1 MDAYP
6 EDWTTYSIGQIGDPL
21 MCKRILKE
29 QTEESGD
36 VPFYK
41 IGTFGRKADA
51 YISRGLYEDFK
62 SKYSYPKKGDIL
74 ISAAGTIG
82 RLVVFD
88 GEDAYFQ
95 DSNIVW
101 LGNDETI
108 VLNLYLYWAF
118 QNMKWQS
125 EDGGIVS
132 RLYNNN
138 FKAMQLVVP
147 PLPEQ
152 RRIAAALGDMDKLI
166 DNLSKRIE
174 KKKAIKQGA
183 MQELLTGKK
192 RLPGFEGCDDE
203 GVVATQDAECV
214 TTAPTPSGSAVGC
227 DDEGVVATQGTEC
240 VTTAPTP
247 SEYGGWKKV
256 RLGDCGRWLGG
267 GTPSTHVRE
276 YWEGNV
282 PWISSSDITEGDI
295 YTITKTRFVSNV
307 AIRDSKTTIC
317 PEGTIHI
324 VARVGVGKIA
334 IATEP
339 TCTSQDYANLLPCG
353 IDTQFAAY
361 LISRMMISKKEDVQ
375 GTSIKGLSL
384 EDLKRIV
391 LFVPH
396 SLPEQRA
403 IAKVLGDMDAEI
415 AKLEAKREKL
425 TGIKKGMMSDLLTGK
440 VRLKGGT
447 E

>member
-1 MDAYP
+1 MTMDAFP

-138 FKAMQLVVP
+138 LKAMQLVVP

-174 KKKAIKQGA
+174 KKKSIKQGA

-192 RLPGFEGCDDE
+192 RLPGFEGE
-203 GVVATQDAECV
+203 WEM
-214 TTAPTPSGSAVGC
+214 
-227 DDEGVVATQGTEC
+227 
-240 VTTAPTP
+240 
-247 SEYGGWKKV
+247 V
-256 RLGDCGRWLGG
+256 RLGSMADIRTGKRNGDEQKPNGLYPFFVRSQVVYRIDSYSYDGEAIVVPGEGGIGSIFHYINGRFDFHQRVYKISDFPEDISCKYVYYYIPRASFQCNNWL
-267 GTPSTHVRE
+267 
-276 YWEGNV
+276 
-282 PWISSSDITEGDI
+282 
-295 YTITKTRFVSNV
+295 F
-307 AIRDSKTTIC
+307 RDS
-317 PEGTIHI
+317 
-324 VARVGVGKIA
+324 A
-334 IATEP
+334 
-339 TCTSQDYANLLPCG
+339 
-353 IDTQFAAY
+353 
-361 LISRMMISKKEDVQ
+361 
-375 GTSIKGLSL
+375 
-384 EDLKRIV
+384 
-391 LFVPH
+391 
-396 SLPEQRA
+396 
-403 IAKVLGDMDAEI
+403 
-415 AKLEAKREKL
+415 
-425 TGIKKGMMSDLLTGK
+425 
-440 VRLKGGT
+440 
-447 E
+447 

>member
-1 MDAYP
+1 MDAFP
-6 EDWTTYSIGQIGDPL
+6 EDWTTYSIGQIGEPL

-51 YISRGLYEDFK
+51 YISRGLYEEFK

-192 RLPGFEGCDDE
+192 RLPGFEGEWLVKSIAKSATVKARIGWQGLTTQEYLADGSYRLVNGTNIENGAVNWGSCYYVAEDRYGQDKNIQLRQADVLVSKDGTIGKVAFVERLPLPATLNSGVFVVRSKDYDLSQEYLARVFLSKWFDDFI
-203 GVVATQDAECV
+203 DKI
-214 TTAPTPSGSAVGC
+214 TAGSTIVHLY
-227 DDEGVVATQGTEC
+227 Q
-240 VTTAPTP
+240 
-247 SEYGGWKKV
+247 K
-256 RLGDCGRWLGG
+256 
-267 GTPSTHVRE
+267 
-276 YWEGNV
+276 
-282 PWISSSDITEGDI
+282 DITKFQFLI
-295 YTITKTRFVSNV
+295 
-307 AIRDSKTTIC
+307 
-317 PEGTIHI
+317 P
-324 VARVGVGKIA
+324 
-334 IATEP
+334 P
-339 TCTSQDYANLLPCG
+339 TL
-353 IDTQFAAY
+353 
-361 LISRMMISKKEDVQ
+361 V
-375 GTSIKGLSL
+375 
-384 EDLKRIV
+384 
-391 LFVPH
+391 
-396 SLPEQRA
+396 EQRA

-415 AKLEAKREKL
+415 ARLEAKREKL
-425 TGIKKGMMSDLLTGK
+425 IGIKKGMMSDLLTGK
-440 VRLKGGT
+440 VRLKT
-447 E
+447 EME

>member
-152 RRIAAALGDMDKLI
+152 RRIAAALGNMDKMI

-192 RLPGFEGCDDE
+192 RLPGFEGEWLVKSIAKSATVKARIGWQGLTTQEYLADGSYRLVNGTNIENGAVNWGSCYYVAEDRYGEDKNIQLRQADVLVSKDGTIGKVAFVERLPLPATLNSGVFVVRSKDYDLSQEYLARVFLSKWFDDFI
-203 GVVATQDAECV
+203 DKI
-214 TTAPTPSGSAVGC
+214 TAGSTIVHLY
-227 DDEGVVATQGTEC
+227 Q
-240 VTTAPTP
+240 
-247 SEYGGWKKV
+247 K
-256 RLGDCGRWLGG
+256 
-267 GTPSTHVRE
+267 
-276 YWEGNV
+276 
-282 PWISSSDITEGDI
+282 DITKFQFLI
-295 YTITKTRFVSNV
+295 
-307 AIRDSKTTIC
+307 
-317 PEGTIHI
+317 P
-324 VARVGVGKIA
+324 
-334 IATEP
+334 P
-339 TCTSQDYANLLPCG
+339 TLA
-353 IDTQFAAY
+353 
-361 LISRMMISKKEDVQ
+361 
-375 GTSIKGLSL
+375 
-384 EDLKRIV
+384 
-391 LFVPH
+391 
-396 SLPEQRA
+396 EQRA

>member
-192 RLPGFEGCDDE
+192 RLPGFEGEWLVKSIAKSATVKARIGWQGLTTQEYLADGSYRLVNGTNIENGAVNWGSCYYVTEDRYGEDKNIQLRQADVLVSKDGTIGKVAFVERLPLPATLNSGVFVVRSKDYDLSQEYLARVFLSKWFDDFI
-203 GVVATQDAECV
+203 DKI
-214 TTAPTPSGSAVGC
+214 TAGSTIVHLY
-227 DDEGVVATQGTEC
+227 Q
-240 VTTAPTP
+240 
-247 SEYGGWKKV
+247 K
-256 RLGDCGRWLGG
+256 
-267 GTPSTHVRE
+267 
-276 YWEGNV
+276 
-282 PWISSSDITEGDI
+282 DITKFQFLI
-295 YTITKTRFVSNV
+295 
-307 AIRDSKTTIC
+307 
-317 PEGTIHI
+317 P
-324 VARVGVGKIA
+324 
-334 IATEP
+334 P
-339 TCTSQDYANLLPCG
+339 TLA
-353 IDTQFAAY
+353 
-361 LISRMMISKKEDVQ
+361 
-375 GTSIKGLSL
+375 
-384 EDLKRIV
+384 
-391 LFVPH
+391 
-396 SLPEQRA
+396 EQRA

>member
-1 MDAYP
+1 MTMDAYP

-192 RLPGFEGCDDE
+192 RLPGFEGEWLVKSIAKSATVKARIGWQGLTTQEYLADGSYRLVNGTNIENGAVNWGSCYYVAEDRYGEDKNIQLRQADVLVSKDGTIGKVAFVERLPLPATLNSGVFVVRSKDYDLSQEYLARVFLSKWFDDFI
-203 GVVATQDAECV
+203 DKI
-214 TTAPTPSGSAVGC
+214 TAGSTIVHLY
-227 DDEGVVATQGTEC
+227 Q
-240 VTTAPTP
+240 
-247 SEYGGWKKV
+247 K
-256 RLGDCGRWLGG
+256 
-267 GTPSTHVRE
+267 
-276 YWEGNV
+276 
-282 PWISSSDITEGDI
+282 DITKFQFLI
-295 YTITKTRFVSNV
+295 
-307 AIRDSKTTIC
+307 
-317 PEGTIHI
+317 P
-324 VARVGVGKIA
+324 
-334 IATEP
+334 P
-339 TCTSQDYANLLPCG
+339 TLA
-353 IDTQFAAY
+353 
-361 LISRMMISKKEDVQ
+361 
-375 GTSIKGLSL
+375 
-384 EDLKRIV
+384 
-391 LFVPH
+391 
-396 SLPEQRA
+396 EQRA

>member
-1 MDAYP
+1 MDAFP

-192 RLPGFEGCDDE
+192 RLPGFEGE
-203 GVVATQDAECV
+203 WEKVELVEIGQVLKGRGISRAESK
-214 TTAPTPSGSAVGC
+214 TGEIPAIR
-227 DDEGVVATQGTEC
+227 
-240 VTTAPTP
+240 
-247 SEYGGWKKV
+247 YG
-256 RLGDCGRWLGG
+256 
-267 GTPSTHVRE
+267 E
-276 YWEGNV
+276 
-282 PWISSSDITEGDI
+282 I
-295 YTITKTRFVSNV
+295 YTHHNDYVKTYVSHVSEAV
-307 AIRDSKTTIC
+307 AAKALRLKRGDVVFAGSGETVEEIGKSVSVVDDGVCAGGDTIVFS
-317 PEGTIHI
+317 PWEETDPLFWGFLLNIPYVQRQKSLSGHGATIIHI
-324 VARVGVGKIA
+324 RPSAIKKIQVEIPDVA
-334 IATEP
+334 
-339 TCTSQDYANLLPCG
+339 
-353 IDTQFAAY
+353 
-361 LISRMMISKKEDVQ
+361 
-375 GTSIKGLSL
+375 
-384 EDLKRIV
+384 
-391 LFVPH
+391 
-396 SLPEQRA
+396 EQRA
-403 IAKVLGDMDAEI
+403 IAKVLGDMDEEI

-425 TGIKKGMMSDLLTGK
+425 IGIKKGMMSDLLTGK
-440 VRLKGGT
+440 VRLKSAN
-447 E
+447 EA

>member
-1 MDAYP
+1 MTMDAFP
-6 EDWTTYSIGQIGDPL
+6 EDWTTYSIGQIGEPL

-51 YISRGLYEDFK
+51 YISRGLYEEFK

-192 RLPGFEGCDDE
+192 RLPGFEGEWLVKSIAKSATVKARIGWQGLTTQEYLADGSYRLVNGTNIENGAVNWGSCYYVAEDRYGQDKNIQLRQADVLVSKDGTIGKVAFVERLPLPATVNSGVFVVRSKDYDLSQEYLARVFLSKWFDDFI
-203 GVVATQDAECV
+203 DKI
-214 TTAPTPSGSAVGC
+214 TAGSTIVHLY
-227 DDEGVVATQGTEC
+227 Q
-240 VTTAPTP
+240 
-247 SEYGGWKKV
+247 K
-256 RLGDCGRWLGG
+256 
-267 GTPSTHVRE
+267 
-276 YWEGNV
+276 
-282 PWISSSDITEGDI
+282 DITKFQFLI
-295 YTITKTRFVSNV
+295 
-307 AIRDSKTTIC
+307 
-317 PEGTIHI
+317 P
-324 VARVGVGKIA
+324 
-334 IATEP
+334 P
-339 TCTSQDYANLLPCG
+339 TL
-353 IDTQFAAY
+353 
-361 LISRMMISKKEDVQ
+361 V
-375 GTSIKGLSL
+375 
-384 EDLKRIV
+384 
-391 LFVPH
+391 
-396 SLPEQRA
+396 EQRA

-415 AKLEAKREKL
+415 ARLEAKREKL
-425 TGIKKGMMSDLLTGK
+425 IGIKKGMMSDLLTGK
-440 VRLKGGT
+440 VRLKT
-447 E
+447 EME

>member
-6 EDWTTYSIGQIGDPL
+6 EDWTTYSIGQTGDPL

-192 RLPGFEGCDDE
+192 RLPGFEGEWLVKSIAKSATVKARIGWQGLTTQEYLADGSYRLVNGTNIENGAVNWGSCYYVAEDRYGEDKNIQLRQADVLVSKDGTIGKVAFVERLPLPATLNSGVFVVRSKDYDLSQEYLARVFLSKWFDDFI
-203 GVVATQDAECV
+203 DKI
-214 TTAPTPSGSAVGC
+214 TAGSTIVHLY
-227 DDEGVVATQGTEC
+227 Q
-240 VTTAPTP
+240 
-247 SEYGGWKKV
+247 K
-256 RLGDCGRWLGG
+256 
-267 GTPSTHVRE
+267 
-276 YWEGNV
+276 
-282 PWISSSDITEGDI
+282 DITKFQFLI
-295 YTITKTRFVSNV
+295 
-307 AIRDSKTTIC
+307 
-317 PEGTIHI
+317 P
-324 VARVGVGKIA
+324 
-334 IATEP
+334 P
-339 TCTSQDYANLLPCG
+339 TLA
-353 IDTQFAAY
+353 
-361 LISRMMISKKEDVQ
+361 
-375 GTSIKGLSL
+375 
-384 EDLKRIV
+384 
-391 LFVPH
+391 
-396 SLPEQRA
+396 EQRA

>member
-1 MDAYP
+1 MDAFP
-6 EDWTTYSIGQIGDPL
+6 KDWKIYTIGQIGEPL

-29 QTEESGD
+29 QTAESGD

-51 YISRGLYEDFK
+51 YISRELYEEFK
-62 SKYSYPKKGDIL
+62 NRYSYPKKGDIL

-101 LGNDETI
+101 LDNDESI
-108 VLNLYLYWAF
+108 VSNPYLFWAF

-138 FKAMQLVVP
+138 FKAMRLVVP

-192 RLPGFEGCDDE
+192 RLSGFEGMWLTKE
-203 GVVATQDAECV
+203 LGQLV
-214 TTAPTPSGSAVGC
+214 TMFS
-227 DDEGVVATQGTEC
+227 
-240 VTTAPTP
+240 
-247 SEYGGWKKV
+247 
-256 RLGDCGRWLGG
+256 G
-267 GTPSTHVRE
+267 GTPPSRE
-276 YWEGNV
+276 ASYYGGGI
-282 PWISSSDITEGDI
+282 PWVSIGDITVAGKWIRTTEKTLSASGFNACSARMYPPMSLLFAMYASIGKCCISKDAVCSSQAILGLYDFRGVDI
-295 YTITKTRFVSNV
+295 EYLF
-307 AIRDSKTTIC
+307 
-317 PEGTIHI
+317 
-324 VARVGVGKIA
+324 
-334 IATEP
+334 
-339 TCTSQDYANLLPCG
+339 QNLSLRE
-353 IDTQFAAY
+353 DEFAAMGQTGTQSN
-361 LISRMMISKKEDVQ
+361 LSKQIVSKIKVRMPKDVA
-375 GTSIKGLSL
+375 
-384 EDLKRIV
+384 
-391 LFVPH
+391 
-396 SLPEQRA
+396 EQQA

-415 AKLEAKREKL
+415 IKLEAKREKL
-425 TGIKKGMMSDLLTGK
+425 IGIKKGMMGDLLTGR
-440 VRLKGGT
+440 VRLKGT
-447 E
+447 

>member
-1 MDAYP
+1 MTMDAYP

-62 SKYSYPKKGDIL
+62 SKHSYPKKGDIL

-192 RLPGFEGCDDE
+192 RLPGFEGEWEMVRIGNIGDF
-203 GVVATQDAECV
+203 
-214 TTAPTPSGSAVGC
+214 
-227 DDEGVVATQGTEC
+227 
-240 VTTAPTP
+240 
-247 SEYGGWKKV
+247 YGGLSGKTAADF
-256 RLGDCGRWLGG
+256 GHGEAQYI
-267 GTPSTHVRE
+267 TFM
-276 YWEGNV
+276 NV
-282 PWISSSDITEGDI
+282 LT
-295 YTITKTRFVSNV
+295 N
-307 AIRDSKTTIC
+307 
-317 PEGTIHI
+317 I
-324 VARVGVGKIA
+324 VINRHQVGKVCVYPGEHQNA
-334 IATEP
+334 VKKGDLFFNVSSETPEEVAM
-339 TCTSQDYANLLPCG
+339 C
-353 IDTQFAAY
+353 AA
-361 LISRMMISKKEDVQ
+361 L
-375 GTSIKGLSL
+375 L
-384 EDLKRIV
+384 EDMPNTYLNSFCCGFR
-391 LFVPH
+391 LFDDSNDPLFISYYVNSHEGRKMTKFLAQGLTRHNLSKDAFRKMEMNWPKK
-396 SLPEQRA
+396 SEQRA

>member
-152 RRIAAALGDMDKLI
+152 RRIAAALGNMDKLI

-192 RLPGFEGCDDE
+192 RLPGFEGEWLVKSIAKSATVKARIGWQGLTTQEYLADGSYRLVNGTNIKNGAVNWGSCYYVAEDRYGEDKNIQLRQADVLVSKDGTIGKVAFVERLPLPATLNSGVFVVRSKDYDLSQEYLARVFLSKWFDDFI
-203 GVVATQDAECV
+203 DKI
-214 TTAPTPSGSAVGC
+214 TAGSTIVHLY
-227 DDEGVVATQGTEC
+227 Q
-240 VTTAPTP
+240 
-247 SEYGGWKKV
+247 K
-256 RLGDCGRWLGG
+256 
-267 GTPSTHVRE
+267 
-276 YWEGNV
+276 
-282 PWISSSDITEGDI
+282 DITKFQFLI
-295 YTITKTRFVSNV
+295 
-307 AIRDSKTTIC
+307 
-317 PEGTIHI
+317 P
-324 VARVGVGKIA
+324 
-334 IATEP
+334 P
-339 TCTSQDYANLLPCG
+339 TLA
-353 IDTQFAAY
+353 
-361 LISRMMISKKEDVQ
+361 
-375 GTSIKGLSL
+375 
-384 EDLKRIV
+384 
-391 LFVPH
+391 
-396 SLPEQRA
+396 EQRA

>member
-147 PLPEQ
+147 PLHEQ
-152 RRIAAALGDMDKLI
+152 RRIAAALGNMDKMI

-192 RLPGFEGCDDE
+192 RLPGFEGEWLVKSIAKSATVKARIGWQGLTTQEYLADGSYRLVNGTNIENGAVNWGSCYYVAEDRYGEDKNIQLRQADVLVSKDGTIGKVAFVERLPLPATLNSGVFVVRSKDYDLSQEYLARVFLSKWFDDFI
-203 GVVATQDAECV
+203 DKI
-214 TTAPTPSGSAVGC
+214 TAGSTIVHLY
-227 DDEGVVATQGTEC
+227 Q
-240 VTTAPTP
+240 
-247 SEYGGWKKV
+247 K
-256 RLGDCGRWLGG
+256 
-267 GTPSTHVRE
+267 
-276 YWEGNV
+276 
-282 PWISSSDITEGDI
+282 DITKFQFLI
-295 YTITKTRFVSNV
+295 
-307 AIRDSKTTIC
+307 
-317 PEGTIHI
+317 P
-324 VARVGVGKIA
+324 
-334 IATEP
+334 P
-339 TCTSQDYANLLPCG
+339 TLA
-353 IDTQFAAY
+353 
-361 LISRMMISKKEDVQ
+361 
-375 GTSIKGLSL
+375 
-384 EDLKRIV
+384 
-391 LFVPH
+391 
-396 SLPEQRA
+396 EQRA

>member
-192 RLPGFEGCDDE
+192 RLPGFEGEWLVKSIAKSATVKARIGWQGLTTQEYLADGSYRLVNGTNIENGAVNWGSCYYVAEDRYGEDKNIQLRQADVLVSKDGTIGKVAFVERLPLPATLNSGVFVVRSKDYDLSQEYLARVFLSKWFDDFI
-203 GVVATQDAECV
+203 DKI
-214 TTAPTPSGSAVGC
+214 TAGSTIVHLY
-227 DDEGVVATQGTEC
+227 Q
-240 VTTAPTP
+240 
-247 SEYGGWKKV
+247 K
-256 RLGDCGRWLGG
+256 
-267 GTPSTHVRE
+267 
-276 YWEGNV
+276 
-282 PWISSSDITEGDI
+282 DITKFQFLI
-295 YTITKTRFVSNV
+295 
-307 AIRDSKTTIC
+307 
-317 PEGTIHI
+317 P
-324 VARVGVGKIA
+324 
-334 IATEP
+334 P
-339 TCTSQDYANLLPCG
+339 TLA
-353 IDTQFAAY
+353 
-361 LISRMMISKKEDVQ
+361 
-375 GTSIKGLSL
+375 
-384 EDLKRIV
+384 
-391 LFVPH
+391 
-396 SLPEQRA
+396 EQRA

>member
-1 MDAYP
+1 MTMDAYP

-166 DNLSKRIE
+166 DNLLKRIE

-192 RLPGFEGCDDE
+192 RLPGFEGEWLVKSIAKSATVKARIGWQGLTTQEYLADGSYRLVNGTNIENGAVNWGSCYYVAEDRYGEDKNIQLRQADVLVSKDGTIGKVAFVERLPLPATLNSGVFVVRSKDYDLSQEYLARVFLSKWFDDFI
-203 GVVATQDAECV
+203 DKI
-214 TTAPTPSGSAVGC
+214 TAGSTIVHLY
-227 DDEGVVATQGTEC
+227 Q
-240 VTTAPTP
+240 
-247 SEYGGWKKV
+247 K
-256 RLGDCGRWLGG
+256 
-267 GTPSTHVRE
+267 
-276 YWEGNV
+276 
-282 PWISSSDITEGDI
+282 DITKFQFLI
-295 YTITKTRFVSNV
+295 
-307 AIRDSKTTIC
+307 
-317 PEGTIHI
+317 P
-324 VARVGVGKIA
+324 
-334 IATEP
+334 P
-339 TCTSQDYANLLPCG
+339 TLA
-353 IDTQFAAY
+353 
-361 LISRMMISKKEDVQ
+361 
-375 GTSIKGLSL
+375 
-384 EDLKRIV
+384 
-391 LFVPH
+391 
-396 SLPEQRA
+396 EQRA